1 MDVCVDEHQVPW
13 DLKVDKSKSPETM
26 TSWEAK
32 GTPMPRFQ
40 LIKGLGDDGGE
51 YAKSGRIRPA
61 IFLLGVESPWHWG
74 NVGYI
79 P

>member
-1 MDVCVDEHQVPW
+1 M
-13 DLKVDKSKSPETM
+13 M

-51 YAKSGRIRPA
+51 YSKSGRIRPA
-61 IFLLGVESPWHWG
+61 IYLLGGESPWHWG
-74 NVGYI
+74 NVGFV